1 MIETPSALS
10 TMHVEKQPLLLLSTI
25 LELVPLS
32 QDCLDL
38 KKGLTLVPEHG
49 LSGNDGNIHGHHGWP
64 IARDFLLSEGPH
76 RTDRHETFVIQ

>member
-32 QDCLDL
+32 QGYLDL

-49 LSGNDGNIHGHHGWP
+49 LSGNDGNIHGHSGSL
-64 IARDFLLSEGPH
+64 IARNFLLLEGQV
-76 RTDRHETFVIQ
+76 RGDRHISF